1 MLNSIVKKCYN
12 LRAMK
17 YKRLVIKLGTNLLTG
32 GGSTLDMKVMSDI
45 VRQVSELHGKGHEVI
60 LVSSGAVAAGREKL
74 GVRNKRRDIPFKQ
87 VMASVGQNRLMHI
100 YDELFS
106 AQSITVAQALLTK
119 TDLSDRAL
127 YLNARNTL
135 LALIDL
141 GVISIVNENDVVCT
155 DELGELRFGDNDNLS
170 AMVSNLVDADLLILL
185 SDVKGLYTGDPQ
197 ADPNATLIKVVEK
210 IDNGIEQM
218 AGGAGSSHGT
228 GGMVTKLEAARLATS
243 SGVAVIIADG
253 KELDIITRAASG
265 KSVGTIFLPRET
277 RIESRQRWLLSGL
290 SSSGKLTVD
299 KGAALALLKKKRSLL
314 PAGIADVEGS
324 FDRGDVVDIY
334 DPDGNRIASG
344 VANYGSA
351 DLFQIK
357 GLQSGEITEALGYE
371 YGDEAVHRNNLA
383 LI

>member
-1 MLNSIVKKCYN
+1 
-12 LRAMK
+12 MK
-17 YKRLVIKLGTNLLTG
+17 YKRLVIKLGTNLITG

-74 GVRNKRRDIPFKQ
+74 GIRNKRRDIPFKQ

-106 AQSITVAQALLTK
+106 AQGITVAQALLTR

-141 GVISIVNENDVVCT
+141 GVICIVNENDVVCT

-185 SDVKGLYTGDPQ
+185 SDVKGLYTSNPQ
-197 ADPNATLIKVVEK
+197 SDVNARLIKIVKK
-210 IDNGIEQM
+210 IDDGIEQM
-218 AGGAGSSHGT
+218 AGGAGSLHGT

-243 SGVAVIIADG
+243 SGVAVIIAHGQESDV
-253 KELDIITRAASG
+253 IIKAASG
-265 KSVGTIFLPRET
+265 KSTGTIFLPRET
-277 RIESRQRWLLSGL
+277 KIESRQRWLLSGL
-290 SSSGKLTVD
+290 SSTGKLTVD
-299 KGAALALLKKKRSLL
+299 KGAALALLNKKRSLL

-324 FDRGDVVDIY
+324 FNRGDAVDIY

-351 DLFQIK
+351 DLLQIK
-357 GLQSGEITEALGYE
+357 GLRSGEITEALGYE
-371 YGDEAVHRNNLA
+371 YGDEAVHRNNLV